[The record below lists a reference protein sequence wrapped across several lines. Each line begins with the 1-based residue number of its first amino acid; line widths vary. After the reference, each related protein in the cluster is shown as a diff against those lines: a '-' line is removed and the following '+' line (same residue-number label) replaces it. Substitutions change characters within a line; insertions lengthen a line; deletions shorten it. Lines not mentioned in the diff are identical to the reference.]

1 MKWTKGQSDVIT
13 SRGGDLL
20 VSAAAGSGKT
30 AVLVERIIRMVL
42 GDESEDGASC
52 GIDIDEL
59 LVVTFTRAAAS
70 QMKEKIEAAL
80 EKKVEE
86 RPFDEHL
93 IKQLSLIHRADITTI
108 DSLCLNIV
116 KENFN
121 EVGLDSSFS
130 IGDPGELE
138 LLAGD
143 VMKDYMEELYGSG
156 DSDFYDLV
164 DCFSRKHSDMAVENM
179 IRDVVKVADSY
190 PDPKR
195 WYRNALKA
203 LEINTVEE
211 LDETPWMKD
220 YLENVNNTL
229 KSVVLDIR
237 GYIDMCN
244 LPGGPYTYEGTLL
257 EDIGLI
263 ESVGCVKSVS
273 RLAGRDIKFPRMA
286 RKPADSDPDIV
297 DYITKGRKKYKDT
310 VTGLFLKKDVDT
322 ILLEQKYIGNLMSTL
337 VRIADGYRDRL
348 LEAKRD
354 KNIFDFSDIA
364 QFALSVVC
372 DGYDSEGN
380 CIPSV
385 VGNRISEQYR
395 EIFIDEYQDS
405 NFLQED
411 IIKCISGHGEGID
424 NMFMVGDVKQS
435 IYRFR
440 MARPD
445 LFIKKYN
452 TYGAPGDEEH
462 KRILLSNNF
471 RSSEIIL
478 NTVNS
483 IFAGIMGADL
493 GEIEYDEAASLK
505 PGLIRPE
512 LNRDTY
518 RSELLLIDMDDKEAE
533 TGSVTGT
540 LDKNETEAVAI
551 ARKIKEI
558 VDGPDPLMVTDG
570 EDEQGNTLFRK
581 VRYGDI
587 AILRRGVKDIST
599 TYDYVFEEYGIPLYQ
614 ESDNGYFDATEI
626 RVLLSMLAVIDN
638 AHLDYELAAVL
649 RSPIGNM
656 DSNELALV
664 VGSYRRDME
673 AADSG
678 SGETENTGLG
688 EAGHTGSVEV
698 TYRNADLYDK
708 ICSYVNLYNDDIA
721 AKLVGFLDL
730 LLYLKEHKNYMSIS
744 EIINYVLDKTGY
756 YWYVGAMRAGKKRQ
770 ANIDMLIDKADKY
783 EDSIYKGL
791 FNFIRYMERLKVNE
805 VDFAEANVISD
816 EDDVVRLMTM
826 HKSKGLEYKVV
837 FVSGLHKKLMNLD
850 ARKPVY
856 VHPDYY
862 LACHAID
869 PVKRIKQKDT
879 FMRSAFVQ
887 SMTREYYSEEMR
899 ILYVALTRAKE
910 KLYMTGCVKGAY
922 GYLEAMSRTAKDP
935 EGHISYLSKLSA
947 GSYLD
952 WILMARSDI
961 AALDSHEDGNIS
973 IKVLKARD
981 IVTERDFR
989 AVKNIAERS
998 ELIDTDN
1005 IDQDIYNEIKGSVD
1019 FKYPYANSNIK
1030 SKLSVTE
1037 IKRMKNRGEENEGT
1051 ELRFSDKTANAE
1063 GEDKSSDKIE
1073 KTEGEDKASDKIE
1086 REGKIKGSDIGTAM
1100 HKCMELLDLDRGSRE
1115 EVQAQVDGFFELGI
1129 FDEELR
1135 PYISIYRLSRML
1147 CSDLGRRMAAAGER
1161 GELYRE
1167 QQFYY
1172 GVKAGD
1178 IYGRNCGDA
1187 DEMILVQGIIDAYF
1201 IEDGGLVIIDY
1212 KTDRV
1217 DSLEKLKDMYHVQ
1230 LDMYADIISKL
1241 TGLPVKEKVLY
1252 SFNLND
1258 SISFG

>member
-121 EVGLDSSFS
+121 VVGLDSSFS

-452 TYGAPGDEEH
+452 TYGAPGDEDH

-493 GEIEYDEAASLK
+493 GEIEYDESASLK

-673 AADSG
+673 AADAG

-708 ICSYVNLYNDDIA
+708 ICSYVNLHNDDTA
-721 AKLVGFLDL
+721 AKLAGFLDL

-1073 KTEGEDKASDKIE
+1073 KTEGEDKASDKIV

-1100 HKCMELLDLDRGSRE
+1100 HKCMELLDLDRGSRK

-1241 TGLPVKEKVLY
+1241 TALPVKEKVLY